1 MPIFKCGPFFAA
13 AIAALRPAKPEPQ
26 IIKSNSTESTILRQT
41 CLGRDKY
48 VVIVR
53 HDPKSS
59 YISLVISLVMIS
71 EWFQRVGSSVPR
83 GFSRYF
89 ILELLK
95 KKEQTG
101 KEIIDYAV
109 EQSNGI
115 WKPSP
120 GLIYPLLGRLLD
132 EGLIQETKDG
142 KYQLTKKG
150 AETAQDVDKVNDIV
164 KKQLDVLF
172 RLGNVGRFVAM
183 DLLEK
188 ISSMGAILSSNVANM
203 TTEETEKYRKFLQ
216 EELKKIDAKDVKKKG
231 KEIKIE

>member
-1 MPIFKCGPFFAA
+1 M
-13 AIAALRPAKPEPQ
+13 
-26 IIKSNSTESTILRQT
+26 
-41 CLGRDKY
+41 
-48 VVIVR
+48 
-53 HDPKSS
+53 
-59 YISLVISLVMIS
+59 MIS

-95 KKEQTG
+95 KKAHTG
-101 KEIIDYAV
+101 KEIINYAA

-132 EGLIQETKDG
+132 EGLIEESKDG
-142 KYQLTKKG
+142 RYQLTEKG
-150 AETAQDVDKVNDIV
+150 AETAQDVDKVNEIV

-172 RLGNVGRFVAM
+172 RLGNVGRFVAI
-183 DLLEK
+183 DVLEK
-188 ISSMGAILSSNVANM
+188 ISTMGSILSSNFVNM
-203 TTEETEKYRKFLQ
+203 TEDETKKYKEFL
-216 EELKKIDAKDVKKKG
+216 ELELKKIQNKDVKKKG

>member
-1 MPIFKCGPFFAA
+1 
-13 AIAALRPAKPEPQ
+13 
-26 IIKSNSTESTILRQT
+26 
-41 CLGRDKY
+41 
-48 VVIVR
+48 
-53 HDPKSS
+53 
-59 YISLVISLVMIS
+59 MIS

-95 KKEQTG
+95 EKNRTG
-101 KEIIDYAV
+101 KQIIDYAV
-109 EQSNGI
+109 EKSNGI

-132 EGLIQETKDG
+132 EGLIDETKDG

-150 AETAQDVDKVNDIV
+150 SDTAADVNKINDIV
-164 KKQLDVLF
+164 KTQLDVLF

-188 ISSMGAILSSNVANM
+188 IFSLGSVLSSNIAHM
-203 TTEETEKYRKFLQ
+203 TDEETIKYKTFLEK
-216 EELKKIDAKDVKKKG
+216 ELKKINQQKTKKKRRQ
-231 KEIKIE
+231 IKIE

>member
-1 MPIFKCGPFFAA
+1 
-13 AIAALRPAKPEPQ
+13 
-26 IIKSNSTESTILRQT
+26 
-41 CLGRDKY
+41 
-48 VVIVR
+48 
-53 HDPKSS
+53 
-59 YISLVISLVMIS
+59 MIS

-95 KKEQTG
+95 EKNRTG

-132 EGLIQETKDG
+132 EGLIEESKDG

-150 AETAQDVDKVNDIV
+150 SDTAQDVDKINDIV

-188 ISSMGAILSSNVANM
+188 IFSMGSVLSANISHM
-203 TTEETEKYRKFLQ
+203 TEEETKKYKTFLEDELEKIKEQ
-216 EELKKIDAKDVKKKG
+216 ENKKKPRR
-231 KEIKIE
+231 IKIE

>member
-1 MPIFKCGPFFAA
+1 
-13 AIAALRPAKPEPQ
+13 
-26 IIKSNSTESTILRQT
+26 
-41 CLGRDKY
+41 
-48 VVIVR
+48 
-53 HDPKSS
+53 
-59 YISLVISLVMIS
+59 MIS
-71 EWFQRVGSSVPR
+71 EWFQRVGSSIPR

-95 KKEQTG
+95 EKEFSG

-109 EQSNGI
+109 NQSNGI

-132 EGLIQETKDG
+132 EGLIDETKEG
-142 KYQLTKKG
+142 KYKLTKKG
-150 AETAQDVDKVNDIV
+150 IETAKDVDKVNDIV
-164 KKQLDVLF
+164 KKQLEVLF

-188 ISSMGAILSSNVANM
+188 MSTMGSILSSNISNM
-203 TTEETEKYRKFLQ
+203 TEDEMQRYRKFLV
-216 EELKKIDAKDVKKKG
+216 EELEKIDNSSKR

>member
-1 MPIFKCGPFFAA
+1 
-13 AIAALRPAKPEPQ
+13 
-26 IIKSNSTESTILRQT
+26 
-41 CLGRDKY
+41 
-48 VVIVR
+48 
-53 HDPKSS
+53 
-59 YISLVISLVMIS
+59 MIS

-89 ILELLK
+89 ILELLQK
-95 KKEQTG
+95 KPHTG
-101 KEIIDYAV
+101 MEIINYAS

-132 EGLIQETKDG
+132 EKLIEETKDG
-142 KYQLTKKG
+142 RYQITKKG
-150 AETAQDVDKVNDIV
+150 IETAQDVGKVNDII

-172 RLGNVGRFVAM
+172 RLGNVSRFVAL

-188 ISSMGAILSSNVANM
+188 ISSIGSILSSNISNM
-203 TTEETEKYRKFLQ
+203 TDDETEKYRKFLQ
-216 EELKKIDAKDVKKKG
+216 DELKKIDENISKKKG

>member
-1 MPIFKCGPFFAA
+1 
-13 AIAALRPAKPEPQ
+13 
-26 IIKSNSTESTILRQT
+26 
-41 CLGRDKY
+41 
-48 VVIVR
+48 
-53 HDPKSS
+53 
-59 YISLVISLVMIS
+59 MIS

-95 KKEQTG
+95 KKNRTG

-109 EQSNGI
+109 EQSSGI

-132 EGLIQETKDG
+132 EGLIEESKDG
-142 KYQLTKKG
+142 RYQLTKKG
-150 AETAQDVDKVNDIV
+150 LETAADVDKINDIV
-164 KKQLDVLF
+164 KTQLDVLF

-188 ISSMGAILSSNVANM
+188 IFSMGSVLSSNIKHM
-203 TTEETEKYRKFLQ
+203 TDEETVKYKTFL
-216 EELKKIDAKDVKKKG
+216 ENELKKLNQQKTKKKV
-231 KEIKIE
+231 KQIKIE

>member
-1 MPIFKCGPFFAA
+1 
-13 AIAALRPAKPEPQ
+13 
-26 IIKSNSTESTILRQT
+26 
-41 CLGRDKY
+41 
-48 VVIVR
+48 
-53 HDPKSS
+53 
-59 YISLVISLVMIS
+59 VISLVMIS

-95 KKEQTG
+95 KKTHTG
-101 KEIIDYAV
+101 KEIIDYAF

-132 EGLIQETKDG
+132 EGLIEEAKDG

-150 AETAQDVDKVNDIV
+150 LNTAADVDKINDIV
-164 KKQLDVLF
+164 KTQLDVLF
-172 RLGNVGRFVAM
+172 RLGNVGRFVVM

-188 ISSMGAILSSNVANM
+188 IFSMGSVLSSNISQM
-203 TTEETEKYRKFLQ
+203 TDEETIKYKTFL
-216 EELKKIDAKDVKKKG
+216 ETELKKMNKPEIKKKE
-231 KEIKIE
+231 KRIKIE

>member
-1 MPIFKCGPFFAA
+1 
-13 AIAALRPAKPEPQ
+13 
-26 IIKSNSTESTILRQT
+26 
-41 CLGRDKY
+41 
-48 VVIVR
+48 
-53 HDPKSS
+53 
-59 YISLVISLVMIS
+59 MIS

-95 KKEQTG
+95 KTPHTG

-132 EGLIQETKDG
+132 ERLIEETKDG
-142 KYQLTKKG
+142 RYQLTKKG
-150 AETAQDVDKVNDIV
+150 EDTASDVDKVNDIV
-164 KKQLDVLF
+164 KRQLEVLF
-172 RLGNVGRFVAM
+172 RLGNVGRFVAV

-188 ISSMGAILSSNVANM
+188 ISAMGSILSSNFSNM
-203 TTEETEKYRKFLQ
+203 TDDETKKYKQFL
-216 EELKKIDAKDVKKKG
+216 ESELKKIQEKKG
-231 KEIKIE
+231 NKKVKEIKIE